1 MHSKDVLSEFIY
13 KLNEKNV
20 FLRESSLFSSPVVGF
35 SYNNSLPKFFLREIE
50 YENLIKET
58 VDDVICILG
67 DWDVVVE
74 GIIFTDQAMYVR
86 SPKNKQDKRF
96 SVRYDRINKIK
107 YYTNPKLEI
116 YEGGLKYIIDH
127 PIWSKRN
134 INDFLEFACGTYG
147 FSKKNIDIISGI
159 KLESANGNNVGAIVS
174 GITYGNVSNASS
186 MYFDDKILSPR
197 GHGFAAEHANHLWD
211 VYHGNDAK
219 IVGDDNAKNGADR
232 IVNGVNIQTKYCAS
246 GSKCI
251 HECFEN
257 GKFRYFNSDG
267 SPMQIEV
274 PSDMYGSA
282 VEAMRNRIERG
293 EVAGV
298 SDPAEAENII
308 RKGHFTYAQAK
319 NIAKAGTVESIC
331 YDAASGAIIAT
342 NTLGITAILT
352 FATSVWNGEE
362 IDVALKTAAAQ
373 GIKVGGTTFISAV
386 LAGQLSK
393 VGLNSALVGSS
404 EAIVNAIGPKA
415 SAVLVNAFR
424 SGGNIYGAAAMKS
437 AAKMLR
443 GNAITGIASF
453 AVLSIGDVGNIFM
466 GRISGQQL
474 FKNMANTAS
483 SIAGGG
489 AGWVAG
495 ATAGAAVGSAIPII
509 GTAIGGFIGGLA
521 GAFAGGSLA
530 SGVSNAVLDEFIED
544 DAERMVRIIQ
554 EVFTQLAEE
563 YLISQKEAERITD
576 KLKERLTGGLL
587 KDMFA
592 SDNHRNFARNL
603 MEGYFEQETAKRE
616 HIQLSTEQMKEG
628 IRMYLESCADAAV

>member
-1 MHSKDVLSEFIY
+1 MSTVAYHKVSVLQNGSDGVLLNLTGKEFASEKAIISIEIY
-13 KLNEKNV
+13 KKDCWRIAAVANGFNE
-20 FLRESSLFSSPVVGF
+20 GF
-35 SYNNSLPKFFLREIE
+35 SALLRYFGEVEEIQS
-50 YENLIKET
+50 
-58 VDDVICILG
+58 DPD
-67 DWDVVVE
+67 
-74 GIIFTDQAMYVR
+74 
-86 SPKNKQDKRF
+86 
-96 SVRYDRINKIK
+96 NKI
-107 YYTNPKLEI
+107 
-116 YEGGLKYIIDH
+116 
-127 PIWSKRN
+127 S
-134 INDFLEFACGTYG
+134 
-147 FSKKNIDIISGI
+147 
-159 KLESANGNNVGAIVS
+159 VGAIVS

-251 HECFEN
+251 QECFEN
-257 GKFRYFNSDG
+257 GKFRYFNPDG

-274 PSDMYGSA
+274 PSDMYDSA
-282 VEAMRNRIERG
+282 LQAMQSRIERG

-298 SDPAEAENII
+298 SDPAEAKNII
-308 RKGHFTYAQAK
+308 RKGHFTYTQAK

-342 NTLGITAILT
+342 NTLGITAVLT

-404 EAIVNAIGPKA
+404 EAIVNALGPKA

-424 SGGNIYGAAAMKS
+424 SGSNIYGAAAMKS

-544 DAERMVRIIQ
+544 DAEKMVRIIQ

-592 SDNHRNFARNL
+592 SDSRRNFARNL

-628 IRMYLESCADAAV
+628 VRMYLESCADAAV